1 MIKTEEE
8 LIWEA
13 YNNKQLIK
21 ESYDEELAG
30 EFYFYHKDGQSIA
43 EIADEFEMD
52 AAEVKEWIK
61 NYVASMKGYIS
72 KKQFGLDKRHEE
84 GDISIDPNKRSDSI
98 DYEFNPDYEEDATKG
113 RSQVTDV
120 APKRNRPR
128 FGLTRRDRAGEVR

>member
-1 MIKTEEE
+1 MKTEEE

-21 ESYDEELAG
+21 ENYDEELAG
-30 EFYFYHKDGQSIA
+30 ELWVYYKDGNSIS
-43 EIADEFEMD
+43 ELADEFDLD
-52 AAEVKEWIK
+52 AGRVKEMIK
-61 NYVASMKGYIS
+61 QYAMSLKPDPI

-98 DYEFNPDYEEDATKG
+98 DYDYNPDYEENATKG

-120 APKRNRPR
+120 APKKNRPR
-128 FGLTRRDRAGEVR
+128 FGLTRRNKAGEVR